1 MKKNKNNTKHAVMD
15 TKEEHVSRRKEQLT
29 V

>member
-1 MKKNKNNTKHAVMD
+1 MKKNKNKTKHAVMD
-15 TKEEHVSRRKEQLT
+15 TKEENVSRRKERLT